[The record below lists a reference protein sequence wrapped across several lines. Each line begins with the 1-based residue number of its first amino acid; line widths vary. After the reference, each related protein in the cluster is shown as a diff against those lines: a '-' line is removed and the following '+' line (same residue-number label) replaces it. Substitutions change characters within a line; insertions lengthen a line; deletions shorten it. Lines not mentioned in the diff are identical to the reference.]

1 MNNFFENVLSEYY
14 IEDNL
19 IIVLTLM
26 LKNEINNLKN
36 TRDFDNFL
44 NFNSAS
50 RFLLSELRKK
60 NDVKNFFKD
69 ILYDTIE
76 TLESK
81 YSETIINI
89 EINEIQNEIT
99 QKIQNQEVNNSNI
112 YDKLNANN
120 KNKIFRYNESYHS
133 KIEIGNDEFTSKY
146 LVKLA
151 KNDLEKKLETYKNN
165 EYMTEYINIQLNKC
179 KINEQIFSNK
189 KLFEYLYNLKYSE
202 AIFGYYGHNFL
213 IIIEIIDKILFNLK
227 ENVNL
232 IPYSIRCFCKIISE
246 LITKKFPNIS
256 ITEKNIF
263 ISKFFF
269 RIIFLPIFQNPS
281 LEASINDF
289 IISKTSIKN
298 FSIISNIIK
307 QLVSGNFFI
316 NKYYLPFNN
325 YFLEKMPIIYNILEK
340 LTNTT
345 LSPVVEKIIN
355 DNLEED
361 YKYNYF
367 DRNKNEILF
376 HKCICYN
383 LDIINTIL
391 KTINK
396 NQNQIFSE
404 AKNIEFEKTIKKLNS
419 EISIQLI
426 EKLTNHNDYEMI
438 KERKN
443 TNSKK
448 IEYVEVK
455 NRKKLYFFLYSDF
468 IFNDKYKDLFLTSK
482 NNFIYENEEL
492 NNVKTEE
499 EALKKNVIK
508 VKKYL
513 SYLLVNYRKIKKT
526 DFDNVKIL
534 NTENIIDKLK
544 KLMNSSYYLIDNTIP
559 SKWYADALLE
569 YIKKIP
575 NYYIENDYENLFLEI
590 ENDINK
596 SIKLFNFEV
605 LSVYDD
611 KMKLMKRYKKF
622 YDETKKSILDIQQ
635 NEKAKK
641 IIENEIIPVEI
652 HFDYKEKVFN
662 ITKSKLTK
670 FKVSEDMV
678 YNDNTNYVAIC
689 PTIELFQKNFPNLSK
704 FELVGCHSFELIEK
718 LNLPESLIDYS
729 KHIKIHLT
737 TILNANNS
745 EEITNIYNIIYDY
758 IMSKLYKKLFP
769 TMPLKKD
776 LQIFE
781 NCVLLSWIEPKHLM
795 KGKTNYICELFLP
808 DITKNIKL
816 IETEKSPR
824 KKMINLSKLFNSI
837 SNLQKFNGDNSALG
851 VDGNLN
857 ILNYVIIKSKPFL
870 LYTNAKYISLFIG
883 EKSHQLEGNQLSQ
896 LLSICEICE
905 KMSYKDLNDIDK
917 DEYDKKC
924 NEMRLDVN
932 NKI

>member
-76 TLESK
+76 ILESK

-99 QKIQNQEVNNSNI
+99 QKIQN
-112 YDKLNANN
+112 
-120 KNKIFRYNESYHS
+120 KIFRYNETYHS

-325 YFLEKMPIIYNILEK
+325 YF
-340 LTNTT
+340 
-345 LSPVVEKIIN
+345 
-355 DNLEED
+355 
-361 YKYNYF
+361 F
-367 DRNKNEILF
+367 
-376 HKCICYN
+376 
-383 LDIINTIL
+383 
-391 KTINK
+391 
-396 NQNQIFSE
+396 
-404 AKNIEFEKTIKKLNS
+404 
-419 EISIQLI
+419 
-426 EKLTNHNDYEMI
+426 
-438 KERKN
+438 RKN
-443 TNSKK
+443 
-448 IEYVEVK
+448 
-455 NRKKLYFFLYSDF
+455 
-468 IFNDKYKDLFLTSK
+468 
-482 NNFIYENEEL
+482 
-492 NNVKTEE
+492 
-499 EALKKNVIK
+499 AH
-508 VKKYL
+508 YL
-513 SYLLVNYRKIKKT
+513 
-526 DFDNVKIL
+526 
-534 NTENIIDKLK
+534 
-544 KLMNSSYYLIDNTIP
+544 
-559 SKWYADALLE
+559 
-569 YIKKIP
+569 
-575 NYYIENDYENLFLEI
+575 
-590 ENDINK
+590 
-596 SIKLFNFEV
+596 
-605 LSVYDD
+605 
-611 KMKLMKRYKKF
+611 
-622 YDETKKSILDIQQ
+622 
-635 NEKAKK
+635 
-641 IIENEIIPVEI
+641 
-652 HFDYKEKVFN
+652 
-662 ITKSKLTK
+662 
-670 FKVSEDMV
+670 
-678 YNDNTNYVAIC
+678 
-689 PTIELFQKNFPNLSK
+689 
-704 FELVGCHSFELIEK
+704 
-718 LNLPESLIDYS
+718 
-729 KHIKIHLT
+729 
-737 TILNANNS
+737 
-745 EEITNIYNIIYDY
+745 
-758 IMSKLYKKLFP
+758 
-769 TMPLKKD
+769 
-776 LQIFE
+776 
-781 NCVLLSWIEPKHLM
+781 
-795 KGKTNYICELFLP
+795 
-808 DITKNIKL
+808 
-816 IETEKSPR
+816 
-824 KKMINLSKLFNSI
+824 
-837 SNLQKFNGDNSALG
+837 
-851 VDGNLN
+851 
-857 ILNYVIIKSKPFL
+857 
-870 LYTNAKYISLFIG
+870 
-883 EKSHQLEGNQLSQ
+883 
-896 LLSICEICE
+896 
-905 KMSYKDLNDIDK
+905 
-917 DEYDKKC
+917 
-924 NEMRLDVN
+924 
-932 NKI
+932 